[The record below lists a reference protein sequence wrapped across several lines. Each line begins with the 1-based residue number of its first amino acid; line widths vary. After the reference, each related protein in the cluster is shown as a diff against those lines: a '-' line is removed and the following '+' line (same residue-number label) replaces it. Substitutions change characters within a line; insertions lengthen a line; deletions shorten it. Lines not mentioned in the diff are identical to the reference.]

1 MVDQFQQEVVEVQNN
16 MHIDAIEAPV
26 AGLHDDARLQ
36 QQEYQQ
42 RQIAPVAELND
53 DARLQQ
59 QADNQ
64 IAPVPE
70 LPAIE
75 APVAGLHDDARLEQ
89 QEYQQRQIA
98 PVAEL
103 NDDARLQQQEDQ
115 QRQLQRELDYQVGLI
130 DRAIVLPYPDNGHT
144 YISRVQFDKENDRIT
159 TSISKPYIFNSLSD
173 QMQAKLAEYKSIQI
187 MKELE
192 DRESLTQI
200 SREHPMS
207 CVLCNDDFTS
217 RDVDKNQWLTMLC
230 NSPNC
235 FGFNFVHV
243 DCILVHFK
251 SGQAEI
257 LQSTF
262 NVCDGKS
269 GNSWIHSKTNI
280 ENRLQCFNGCTGPI
294 KGFANILTPAE
305 VSAGRFIMH
314 QNFTRCYWC
323 KNQNITLTHLSEC
336 PNMSDYKNTESSRNI
351 ALIESMATYFNL
363 DFEVFSSH
371 FKTFKIQNEQH
382 IDNFSI
388 MLGNNEKCQII
399 TKEGPFKNN
408 QVKILFQA
416 FNSINEQLSKKDLH
430 TTDFAQI
437 NLTTAKWLGAVL
449 RSQNTVYHNICT
461 AGSCVVNYFDNKH
474 MLTVLKCGL
483 EMCKSLS
490 PTSAFPLLQCVDKA
504 LQLVQLD
511 EFSPPTHAISPKDIL
526 HNVSRFLNV
535 VNRRREFVDKN
546 LVISQSY
553 KSFVLS
559 NGPANT
565 KQYFDSLQS
574 LSKVIKHKSFTQIP
588 PTQPPPPPAQN
599 TPSAKT
605 PNVTV
610 NNFNYINSSKNDYSQ
625 VHTNTSN
632 FSPSFSN
639 APVYNNPPNFYPNY
653 QQNAPNYQPN
663 ATPHY
668 YNNPPPNAP
677 VYNNPPNFY
686 QNYQQNA
693 PNYQPNAVPQYYN
706 NPPPNNQHNYPYQ

>member
-59 QADNQ
+59 Q
-64 IAPVPE
+64 
-70 LPAIE
+70 
-75 APVAGLHDDARLEQ
+75 
-89 QEYQQRQIA
+89 
-98 PVAEL
+98 
-103 NDDARLQQQEDQ
+103 EDQ
-115 QRQLQRELDYQVGLI
+115 QRQIQQELDHQIALI
-130 DRAIVLPYPDNGHT
+130 DGAIVVPHPYNGRE
-144 YISRVQFDKENDRIT
+144 YISLEEFDRENDRIT
-159 TSISKPYIFNSLSD
+159 TSINKPDSFNSLSD
-173 QMQAKLAEYKSIQI
+173 QMKAKLAEFKSLQL

-192 DRESLTQI
+192 DSESVTHIIREN
-200 SREHPMS
+200 PMS

-217 RDVDKNQWLTMLC
+217 IDVAKNQWLTMLC
-230 NSPNC
+230 SAPNC
-235 FGFNFVHV
+235 SGFNFVHV

-323 KNQNITLTHLSEC
+323 KDQNITLTHLSEC

-437 NLTTAKWLGAVL
+437 NLTTAKWLCAVL

-511 EFSPPTHAISPKDIL
+511 GFSPPTHAISPKNIL
-526 HNVSRFLNV
+526 HNVSRFFNV
-535 VNRRREFVDKN
+535 VNRRREFVDKH
-546 LVISQSY
+546 LVLSQSY
-553 KSFVLS
+553 RSFVLS

-565 KQYFDSLQS
+565 KQYFDSIQS
-574 LSKVIKHKSFTQIP
+574 LSKVLKNKSFTQIP
-588 PTQPPPPPAQN
+588 CPQPAQY
-599 TPSAKT
+599 TPSVKT
-605 PNVTV
+605 TNVTV
-610 NNFNYINSSKNDYSQ
+610 NNFNYMNMSQNDFSQ

-639 APVYNNPPNFYPNY
+639 GQAHGGFQNQFYNNPPNFYPNY
-653 QQNAPNYQPN
+653 QPNAPNYQPN
-663 ATPHY
+663 AP
-668 YNNPPPNAP
+668 
-677 VYNNPPNFY
+677 
-686 QNYQQNA
+686 
-693 PNYQPNAVPQYYN
+693 PQYYN
-706 NPPPNNQHNYPYQ
+706 NPPPNFYQNHQTNATAPPQYFQNPNNQHGYPNNQHNYPYQ